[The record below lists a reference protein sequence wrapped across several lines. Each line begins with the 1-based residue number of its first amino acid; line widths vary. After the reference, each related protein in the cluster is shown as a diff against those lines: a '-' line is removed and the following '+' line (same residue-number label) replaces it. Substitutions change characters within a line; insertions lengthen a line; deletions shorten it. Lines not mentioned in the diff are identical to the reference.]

1 MIHVYSC
8 THAYTVGNLP
18 VAMNNIQLDEIVHHP
33 VYDGVTIESSQV
45 LISNQVNKGPDPVYH
60 RLSPYSGV
68 KESDEVNMKSSVFLT
83 ANQVKQGPDPA
94 YQDISLYNKR
104 VTQDPVSD
112 EENMK
117 SNVFCQVLTT
127 DQVKKEP
134 DPACKDLI
142 ITLV

>member
-68 KESDEVNMKSSVFLT
+68 KESDELNMESTVFLT
-83 ANQVKQGPDPA
+83 TDQVKQGPDPA
-94 YQDISLYNKR
+94 YQDLSLYSKG

-112 EENMK
+112 EGNMK
-117 SNVFCQVLTT
+117 SNVFYQVLTS
-127 DQVKKEP
+127 DQVKKGP
-134 DPACKDLI
+134 DSAC
-142 ITLV
+142 